1 MRENTRP
8 TADTTIVGGSCERV
22 SHASGS
28 PTIVAFRLFGTQVFT
43 GVPMV
48 ILRGSAGIWRG
59 SIFKREKGSASNALP
74 DSQRTAE
81 PTAFPRILTA
91 FAHFSAPVG
100 KEAAVCQKGDLT
112 AKQCVRQR
120 NPSNAYAIIPVCQ
133 RQKTKKGATTME
145 NDESVGN
152 GKKRFSIYIPEATI
166 DMAKKWH
173 EADNCGSVSEY
184 VRRAIEFYSGYVA
197 SEHNPSYLPRIVIST
212 LKNIIRDSENRQC
225 TQLYRVAVELAVL
238 MNVIA
243 ASNGFSG
250 EDVRKLR
257 ESCEEQVKRING
269 TIRLD
274 DAVRWQNS

>member
-1 MRENTRP
+1 M
-8 TADTTIVGGSCERV
+8 
-22 SHASGS
+22 
-28 PTIVAFRLFGTQVFT
+28 
-43 GVPMV
+43 
-48 ILRGSAGIWRG
+48 
-59 SIFKREKGSASNALP
+59 KREKGSASNALP

-91 FAHFSAPVG
+91 VASFSTPIG

-112 AKQCVRQR
+112 AKQCVRRR

-145 NDESVGN
+145 NDESAGN

>member
-1 MRENTRP
+1 M
-8 TADTTIVGGSCERV
+8 
-22 SHASGS
+22 
-28 PTIVAFRLFGTQVFT
+28 
-43 GVPMV
+43 
-48 ILRGSAGIWRG
+48 
-59 SIFKREKGSASNALP
+59 
-74 DSQRTAE
+74 
-81 PTAFPRILTA
+81 
-91 FAHFSAPVG
+91 
-100 KEAAVCQKGDLT
+100 
-112 AKQCVRQR
+112 
-120 NPSNAYAIIPVCQ
+120 
-133 RQKTKKGATTME
+133 
-145 NDESVGN
+145 
-152 GKKRFSIYIPEATI
+152 
-166 DMAKKWH
+166 
-173 EADNCGSVSEY
+173 
-184 VRRAIEFYSGYVA
+184 A

>member
-1 MRENTRP
+1 
-8 TADTTIVGGSCERV
+8 
-22 SHASGS
+22 
-28 PTIVAFRLFGTQVFT
+28 
-43 GVPMV
+43 
-48 ILRGSAGIWRG
+48 
-59 SIFKREKGSASNALP
+59 
-74 DSQRTAE
+74 
-81 PTAFPRILTA
+81 
-91 FAHFSAPVG
+91 
-100 KEAAVCQKGDLT
+100 
-112 AKQCVRQR
+112 
-120 NPSNAYAIIPVCQ
+120 
-133 RQKTKKGATTME
+133 ME
-145 NDESVGN
+145 NDKSADN

-166 DMAKKWH
+166 DMAKKWY

-274 DAVRWQNS
+274 DAIRWQNS